1 MRNRYFTSFL
11 HSSYLVL
18 FVSSLCKYIDK
29 SIGFLSIPLQLL
41 RICCHTRIRT
51 SSCEYDI
58 RITIIYACLMITICS
73 STSTLLKQPTQ
84 FVCLAVCFLEY
95 VKNIEI
101 RGLCCK
107 IVLEKGCDNLRYLHK
122 KFKIK

>member
-1 MRNRYFTSFL
+1 MFDDNNMFFFYFVKT
-11 HSSYLVL
+11 
-18 FVSSLCKYIDK
+18 
-29 SIGFLSIPLQLL
+29 
-41 RICCHTRIRT
+41 
-51 SSCEYDI
+51 
-58 RITIIYACLMITICS
+58 
-73 STSTLLKQPTQ
+73 TQ

-122 KFKIK
+122 KFKLK